1 MINYSRNNHQKTFKC
16 HITLETVFITF
27 FRSGTLMQWPQSP
40 QKYLERS
47 HSFWVLS
54 IFLLQKFPVS
64 NHCGGYSQCNTQNEV
79 FKTKGYIQNS

>member
-1 MINYSRNNHQKTFKC
+1 
-16 HITLETVFITF
+16 
-27 FRSGTLMQWPQSP
+27 MQWPQSP

-47 HSFWVLS
+47 HYFWVLS